1 MYSDEQKELAHQYPK
16 ISQFGLNMLEVCRQ
30 NGVYSSEKGRE
41 LLEKIESY
49 FNGQELEDK
58 ELQYNV
64 QAWYEGTFCPGYFV
78 NDNDSEFANY
88 LKRLISNKILVID
101 D

>member
-16 ISQFGLNMLEVCRQ
+16 LSKFGIYMLEVCRQ

-41 LLEKIESY
+41 LLKKIESY
-49 FNGQELEDK
+49 LNGQELDDK
-58 ELQYNV
+58 ELQNNV

-88 LKRLISNKILVID
+88 LKRLISNKILVTD